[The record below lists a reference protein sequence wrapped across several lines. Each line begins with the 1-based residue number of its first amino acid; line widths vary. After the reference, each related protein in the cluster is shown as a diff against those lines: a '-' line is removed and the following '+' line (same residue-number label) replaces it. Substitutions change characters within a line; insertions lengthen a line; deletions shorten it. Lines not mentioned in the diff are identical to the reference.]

1 MKRFAT
7 GLMVAAMLGSGMATL
22 EAAKGGNGK
31 GNGKGTTDGLAAIC
45 SYLDSVITYPYVTAD
60 VQAVALEL
68 WNSYGCSAL

>member
-31 GNGKGTTDGLAAIC
+31 GNGQSGTAAIC
-45 SYLDSVITYPYVTAD
+45 SYLNSVITYPYVTYD
-60 VQAVALEL
+60 VQQAALSL
-68 WNSYGCSAL
+68 WASYGCATLQ